1 MLKFFFKFLISIICL
16 LIIVA
21 LFNIKKI
28 KRLNAVNHLFD
39 EGNIIENFQGME
51 KVFDVSKLE
60 ASPNPLQLKE
70 QLNYELPKTFKY
82 KDREE
87 DIAAYLKHTR
97 NEGLLI
103 IHKDT
108 IIYEKYSNGLTKKKQ
123 HISWSM
129 SKSFVSALIGIY
141 VEKDMIDLNTSI
153 SDYLPEFIGSG
164 YEGVSVKDVLQMSSG
179 VGFNEDYADFNSD
192 INRFGRAFA
201 LGTSL
206 RSFALSLKKDKKP
219 GTYNRY
225 VSIDT
230 QMLGLLLKEVTKKPI
245 TQLLKEHIWD
255 PIGMESDAYWIVD
268 NEDMEVVLG
277 GLNATLR
284 DYAKLGL
291 LYLNQGSLNGNRI
304 LSKDWI
310 EKSITPDA
318 PHLMPNQTD
327 LSTNHFGYGYQWWT
341 PQFPKNDFFAVGIYN
356 QFVYVNKEKELVIA
370 LLSGNHHF
378 KSDTELYKDKHI
390 NMLQQIAEQ
399 FKQN

>member
-1 MLKFFFKFLISIICL
+1 MLKIFLKVSVS
-16 LIIVA
+16 LIILLGIIA

-51 KVFDVSKLE
+51 KVFEISRLK
-60 ASPNPLQLKE
+60 ASPKPFILKE
-70 QLNYELPKTFKY
+70 QLGYSLPESFTY
-82 KDREE
+82 KNQEE
-87 DIAAYLKHTR
+87 NLSEYLEHTR

-103 IHKDT
+103 IHKDK
-108 IIYEKYSNGLTKKKQ
+108 IVYEKYSNGLSKEKQ

-129 SKSFVSALIGIY
+129 SKSFVSALVGIY
-141 VEKDMIDLNTSI
+141 VEKGLIQLDATIT
-153 SDYLPEFIGSG
+153 DYLPEFKGSG
-164 YEGVSVKDVLQMSSG
+164 YDDVSVKDVLQMSSG

-201 LGTSL
+201 LGTSMK
-206 RSFALSLKKDKKP
+206 SFALSLKKDKEP

-230 QMLGLLLKEVTKKPI
+230 QVLGLLLKAVTNKSL
-245 TQLLKEHIWD
+245 TLLLKEHIWD
-255 PIGMESDAYWIVD
+255 PLGMEHDAFWIID
-268 NEDMEVVLG
+268 NEKMEVVLG

-291 LYLNQGSLNGNRI
+291 LYLNEGTLNGKRI
-304 LSKDWI
+304 LSEEWVKN
-310 EKSITPDA
+310 SLTPDA
-318 PHLMPNQTD
+318 PHLMPNQLE
-327 LSTNHFGYGYQWWT
+327 LSTNHYGYGYQWWT

-356 QFVYVNKEKELVIA
+356 QFVYVNRDKQLVIA

-378 KSDTELYKDKHI
+378 KSNTELYKDKHI

-399 FKQN
+399 FVMD

>member
-1 MLKFFFKFLISIICL
+1 MLKLFLKIFISFITLIGII
-16 LIIVA
+16 A

-51 KVFDVSKLE
+51 RIFEVSKLK
-60 ASPNPLQLKE
+60 ASSKPLKLEE
-70 QLNYELPKTFKY
+70 QLNYELPKTFSY
-82 KDREE
+82 KNKKE
-87 DIAAYLKHTR
+87 DLAAYLEHTR
-97 NEGLLI
+97 NEGLLV

-108 IIYEKYSNGLTKKKQ
+108 IVYEKYANGLTKNKQ

-141 VEKDMIDLNTSI
+141 VEKGMIDLNTPI
-153 SDYLPEFIGSG
+153 TDYLPDFRGSA
-164 YEGVSVKDVLQMSSG
+164 YDGVIVKDVLQMSSG

-201 LGTSL
+201 LGSSL
-206 RSFALSLKKDKKP
+206 KSFALTLKKDLKP

-230 QMLGLLLKEVTKKPI
+230 QMLGMLLKAVTNKSL
-245 TQLLKEHIWD
+245 TTLLKEHIWD
-255 PIGMESDAYWIVD
+255 PIGMEHDAFWIVD
-268 NEDMEVVLG
+268 KENMEVVLG
-277 GLNATLR
+277 GLNACLR

-291 LYLNQGSLNGNRI
+291 LYLNEGNLNGKRI
-304 LSKDWI
+304 LSKEWI

-318 PHLMPNQTD
+318 PHLMPNQTE
-327 LSTNHFGYGYQWWT
+327 LSTNHYGYGYQWWT
-341 PQFPKNDFFAVGIYN
+341 PQYPQNDFFAVGIYN
-356 QFVYVNKEKELVIA
+356 QFVYVNKEKDLVIA

-378 KSDTELYKDKHI
+378 KSDTEFYKDKHV
-390 NMLQQIAEQ
+390 NMLQQIALQ
-399 FKQN
+399 FETE

>member
-1 MLKFFFKFLISIICL
+1 MLKFFFKFLIAIICL

-51 KVFDVSKLE
+51 KIFDVSRLT
-60 ASPNPLQLKE
+60 ASPNPLQLEEK
-70 QLNYELPKTFKY
+70 LTYELPKIFKY
-82 KDREE
+82 KDEE
-87 DIAAYLKHTR
+87 VDLAAYLKHTR

-108 IIYEKYSNGLTKKKQ
+108 IIYEKYSNGLTMEKQ

-141 VEKDMIDLNTSI
+141 VEKGLIDLSTPI
-153 SDYLPEFIGSG
+153 SDYLPEFKDSG
-164 YEGVSVKDVLQMSSG
+164 YDGVSVKDVLQMSSG

-206 RSFALSLKKDKKP
+206 RSFSLSLKKDLEP
-219 GTYNRY
+219 GTFNRY

-230 QMLGLLLKEVTKKPI
+230 QMLGMLLQAVTNKSI
-245 TQLLKEHIWD
+245 TALLKEHIWD
-255 PIGMESDAYWIVD
+255 PVGMEYDAYWITD
-268 NEDMEVVLG
+268 NENMEVVLG

-291 LYLNQGSLNGNRI
+291 LYLHKGTLNGNRI
-304 LSKDWI
+304 LAEDWI
-310 EKSITPDA
+310 EKSTTPDA

-327 LSTNHFGYGYQWWT
+327 LSINHYGYGYQWWT
-341 PQFPKNDFFAVGIYN
+341 PQFPKNDFFAVGIYS
-356 QFVYVNKEKELVIA
+356 QFVYINKEKDLVIA
-370 LLSGNHHF
+370 VLSSNHHF

-390 NMLQQIAEQ
+390 NMLQQIAEE
-399 FKQN
+399 FK